1 MKRIFLIVL
10 SLLVLS
16 GSAWAAAFSGRC
28 VVRGGRGMV
37 R

>member
-16 GSAWAAAFSGRC
+16 GSAWAAAFSDIPEDA
-28 VVRGGRGMV
+28 
-37 R
+37 